1 MTPQMGAFGQH
12 RSEGFCI
19 YSNQDQR
26 IRKTKHRYDDRR
38 TTTKPLKFGSIQEIM
53 PLTIVA

>member
-1 MTPQMGAFGQH
+1 MGAFGQH

-26 IRKTKHRYDDRR
+26 IRKTKHRYDDRH